1 MLDSLQNPTLIRLIL
16 TGLLLVALFVVRH
29 LAARWITGPSHI
41 LQEQQRR
48 QLFWLRSGITVT
60 FLLGLLLVWGGHLQN
75 LVLSLTAVMVAV
87 VIATK
92 ELLMCVSGFLMR
104 TTGRL
109 FSVGDWVECNGLRGE
124 VTDHSLL
131 STTLLEVEPSTY
143 GYGYTGRMLNL
154 PNSLFLSHPVHTSPF
169 ARHYVPHP
177 FKITVEESHDTI
189 AALEW
194 IRDEAARICAPF
206 MDEARRI
213 NENMERHLGVD
224 VPDPEPF
231 ATVGTSD
238 IGKVLYRIRIF
249 CPRERTPA
257 LEGELTGRFLNALRS
272 GRFSLDTGDRP
283 GEAAGGG

>member
-1 MLDSLQNPTLIRLIL
+1 MHAAAVSDRALRPNDGARTAVRWYHAHPGPAADRTRMLDSLQNPTLIRLIL

-92 ELLMCVSGFLMR
+92 ELLMCVSGFPMR

-154 PNSLFLSHPVHTSPF
+154 PNSLFLSHPVHTSPS
-169 ARHYVPHP
+169 ARHY
-177 FKITVEESHDTI
+177 
-189 AALEW
+189 
-194 IRDEAARICAPF
+194 
-206 MDEARRI
+206 
-213 NENMERHLGVD
+213 

-249 CPRERTPA
+249 CPRERTAA